1 MKKLTGTSK
10 KRVFR
15 VLLLLLILAMTV
27 SGCALPG
34 TQSENPTE
42 PIEEIRFTAET
53 VAQLATIDSWYSLE
67 VSVYGDK
74 IYINN
79 VLYEKIETVTNPEI
93 VYDEELLTASQKTED
108 QAEYIAELLKK
119 LKAYET
125 CYMLEAEAYME
136 SSKKVAIYEIDGTYY
151 FVTTYN
157 GVAYRIHIA
166 VFE

>member
-1 MKKLTGTSK
+1 MKILSI
-10 KRVFR
+10 
-15 VLLLLLILAMTV
+15 LLLSYLLLTCFA
-27 SGCALPG
+27 GCAFGAQAP
-34 TQSENPTE
+34 EPTE
-42 PIEEIRFTAET
+42 PIEEMRFTAKT
-53 VAQLATIDSWYSLE
+53 IAQLVVIDSWYPLE

-93 VYDEELLTASQKTED
+93 VYDEELLTESQKPED
-108 QAEYIAELLKK
+108 QPEYIAELLKK